1 MKTMLSRHR
10 AVGLAACVC
19 ALTVAVPMAVAQS
32 PDPAGRAAGGPD
44 LRSPDTRDAALAT
57 QPAVVA
63 VDLRAPD
70 TQDAAL
76 ATQPAVVAVDLR
88 APDTQDAARGVTTA
102 SQSVPAPAP
111 ASAPTVITVEQQ
123 GSQTLAI
130 VFSASALLI
139 ALLAVGFVAVFRR
152 PRQRWTAP

>member
-19 ALTVAVPMAVAQS
+19 ALTVAVPMAVAQ
-32 PDPAGRAAGGPD
+32 PTDLAGRAAGGPD
-44 LRSPDTRDAALAT
+44 LRSPDTR
-57 QPAVVA
+57 
-63 VDLRAPD
+63 
-70 TQDAAL
+70 DAAL

-111 ASAPTVITVEQQ
+111 ASAPTVIAVEQQ